1 MLNNLFL
8 NLNSWWR
15 VLYIHQRVRGV
26 HTLWA
31 VHAMVFGGQT
41 CRFIVS
47 LKVLPCPLFLG
58 ASRDGGGYIYGLSL
72 VIVFFSFPS
81 PALESTT

>member
-31 VHAMVFGGQT
+31 VHAMV
-41 CRFIVS
+41 RW
-47 LKVLPCPLFLG
+47 PN
-58 ASRDGGGYIYGLSL
+58 LSFHS
-72 VIVFFSFPS
+72 VIKSAAMSSSSWCV
-81 PALESTT
+81 A

>member
-1 MLNNLFL
+1 MEGIFFFMLNNLFL

-41 CRFIVS
+41 CRFTVS
-47 LKVLPCPLFLG
+47 LKVLPCPLLLG
-58 ASRDGGGYIYGLSL
+58 ASRDGGGYM
-72 VIVFFSFPS
+72 VCHW
-81 PALESTT
+81 

>member
-15 VLYIHQRVRGV
+15 MLYMHQHVRDV
-26 HTLWA
+26 HTLWT

-41 CRFIVS
+41 CRFTMS
-47 LKVLPCPLFLG
+47 LKVLSCPLSFG
-58 ASRDGGGYIYGLSL
+58 VSPDGGG
-72 VIVFFSFPS
+72 
-81 PALESTT
+81 